1 MRSYLLP
8 LLLLTALSGCYAATR
23 STVDLGK
30 AEQQLAAA
38 RAAGAPER
46 AVYAWTMADEYMK
59 KARDEWG
66 RSDYQRA
73 DAMLKNAVK
82 WANEARSIAQAGGT
96 GPQWSVDEPAPEAP
110 VEGADAPPAQG
121 TDAGVWQ

>member
-1 MRSYLLP
+1 MRPYFLP

-23 STVDLGK
+23 STVDLGN

-73 DAMLKNAVK
+73 DAMLKRAVK
-82 WANEARSIAQAGGT
+82 WADEARSIAQAGGS
-96 GPQWSVDEPAPEAP
+96 GPQWSVDKTAPQTPA
-110 VEGADAPPAQG
+110 EGTDAPPVQG
-121 TDAGVWQ
+121 TEAGVWQ

>member
-1 MRSYLLP
+1 MRPYFLP
-8 LLLLTALSGCYAATR
+8 LLLSTALSGCYAATR
-23 STVDLGK
+23 STVDLGN

-73 DAMLKNAVK
+73 DAMLKRAVI
-82 WANEARSIAQAGGT
+82 WADEARSIAQAGGT
-96 GPQWSVDEPAPEAP
+96 GPQWSVDKTAPQTPA
-110 VEGADAPPAQG
+110 EGTDAPSVQG
-121 TDAGVWQ
+121 TEAGVWQ